1 MHKITKQ
8 RARFV
13 FLAIVLFSLFLIS
26 KIFKIQIVDGDK
38 YIAKSASQHTKPNPT
53 LFNRGTIFFTNR
65 DGSKISG
72 ASVSQGFLLFAV
84 PKLISDNKVTYDIL
98 SQYID
103 LDKKTFLEK
112 THIKDDPYEELVH
125 RIDSDVA
132 REISNLALP
141 GIRVT
146 PESWRTYPGG
156 TLAAHVLGLVGHGSG
171 SEISGK
177 YGLERYY
184 DKILNRSTQGD
195 ANQSLANILNDSQ
208 NQATS
213 TISGDLITSIEPTV
227 QGYLEKTLENIVKT
241 WKPSETG
248 GIIMD
253 PNTGDIIAM
262 ASLPSFD
269 PNDTSSV
276 SEVAIFSN
284 PNVEKVYEMG
294 SIMKPITMAIGID
307 SGAITK
313 DSTYMDTGTMTLN
326 GKKISNYDG
335 KARGLTDMQNVLS
348 QSLNVGAANI
358 ALKVG
363 KEKFPDY
370 MINVGL
376 GNKTGVDLPSE
387 AASLIQNIMSKRDIE
402 IATASYGQGI
412 SISPINMIRALA
424 VIANGGRVIRPH
436 IVKEIDYVDGTKA
449 LAKDESYVALRKES
463 TAEVTKMLVQV
474 VDTAL
479 KKGQLKNDRY
489 SIAAKTGTAQIPD
502 PATKSY
508 FKDRY
513 LHSFFGYFPAYNPK
527 FIVFLYQVHPKGAEY
542 ASETLADPFSDL
554 SKFLINFYN
563 ISPDR

>member
-1 MHKITKQ
+1 MHKITRQ
-8 RARFV
+8 RARLV
-13 FLAIVLFSLFLIS
+13 FLAIVLFSVFLII
-26 KIFKIQIVDGDK
+26 KIFKIQVVDGQK
-38 YIAKSASQHTKPNPT
+38 YIAKSLSQHTKLNPT
-53 LFNRGTIFFTNR
+53 LFNRGTIFFTNK

-103 LDKKTFLEK
+103 LDRKTFLEK

-125 RIDSDVA
+125 RIDSDIA

-156 TLAAHVLGLVGHGSG
+156 SLASHVLGLVGHGTN

-184 DKILNRSTQGD
+184 DKLLSRSSQGDSTQ
-195 ANQSLANILNDSQ
+195 SITNILTDATNVS
-208 NQATS
+208 TS
-213 TISGDLITSIEPTV
+213 TQSGDLITSIEPTV
-227 QGYLEKTLENIVKT
+227 QGYLEKTLETIVKT

-262 ASLPSFD
+262 ASFPGFD
-269 PNDTSSV
+269 PNDTSDVTQVSV
-276 SEVAIFSN
+276 FSN

-307 SGAITK
+307 SKAINK

-335 KARGLTDMQNVLS
+335 KARGLTNMQNVLS
-348 QSLNVGAANI
+348 QSLNVGAATI

-363 KEKFPDY
+363 KDVFPDY

-376 GNKTGVDLPSE
+376 GNKTGIDLPSE
-387 AASLIQNIMSKRDIE
+387 AASLIQNIQSKRDIE

-412 SISPINMIRALA
+412 SVSPINMIRALA
-424 VIANGGRVIRPH
+424 VIANGGKVIRPH
-436 IVKEIDYVDGTKA
+436 IVKEIDYIDGSKA
-449 LAKDESYVALRKES
+449 FARDDSYIALKKES
-463 TAEVTKMLVQV
+463 TVEVTKMLVEV

-502 PATKSY
+502 PSTKSY
-508 FKDRY
+508 YKDRY

-527 FIVFLYQVHPKGAEY
+527 FIVFLYQVYPKGAEY

-554 SKFLINFYN
+554 SKFLINYYS
-563 ISPDR
+563 IAPDR